1 MTTLLT
7 PDSGSVIVDGVNVI
21 NNADEARRHIG
32 LAGQSAAVDDFL
44 TGRET
49 LQMVSRLYGLSKK
62 ESVRRSNE
70 ILEKLDLVDAADRQ
84 AKTYSGGM
92 RRRLDLGASLVASP
106 KVLFLDEPTTGL
118 DPRTRLQL
126 WDIIRDLVKQGVSI
140 LLTTQYLDEADAL
153 CDYIYLI
160 DKGNMVIEGTAEKL
174 KRSLGQDIIELKVA
188 AKNLEATSRILSDV
202 MSTEVKVDNL
212 TRRITLHT
220 KSGATDLLKI
230 ADALKNKRIQI
241 EELSLH
247 RPSLDD
253 VFLAV
258 TGEEKK

>member
-118 DPRTRLQL
+118 DPR
-126 WDIIRDLVKQGVSI
+126 SSM
-140 LLTTQYLDEADAL
+140 
-153 CDYIYLI
+153 
-160 DKGNMVIEGTAEKL
+160 NF
-174 KRSLGQDIIELKVA
+174 SKVP
-188 AKNLEATSRILSDV
+188 L
-202 MSTEVKVDNL
+202 
-212 TRRITLHT
+212 
-220 KSGATDLLKI
+220 
-230 ADALKNKRIQI
+230 
-241 EELSLH
+241 
-247 RPSLDD
+247 
-253 VFLAV
+253 
-258 TGEEKK
+258 